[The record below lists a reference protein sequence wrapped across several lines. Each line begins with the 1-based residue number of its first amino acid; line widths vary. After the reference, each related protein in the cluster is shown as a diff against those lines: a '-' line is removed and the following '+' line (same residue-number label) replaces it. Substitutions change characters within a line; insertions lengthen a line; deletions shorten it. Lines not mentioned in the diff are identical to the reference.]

1 MLFQQ
6 EAFSMEKSPNQDQV
20 IQIQRT
26 IPYSPDEVYAAFA
39 DPIRL
44 AKWWGPKDFTNTFEI
59 FEFKVEGRW
68 KFIMHGPDGSN
79 YPNESVFGVLEPG
92 KKIVI
97 QHVSQP
103 HFTLSVSLLPSE
115 TGTRVLWVSVFEDPK
130 VVASIRHIAEPGAE
144 QNLDRLHMHL
154 RGELK

>member
-1 MLFQQ
+1 
-6 EAFSMEKSPNQDQV
+6 MEKSTHEPQV
-20 IQIQRT
+20 IQTQRT
-26 IPYSPDEVYAAFA
+26 VSYTPDEVYSAFA
-39 DPIRL
+39 DPSRL

-59 FEFKVEGRW
+59 FEFRAGGSW

-79 YPNESVFGVLEPG
+79 FRNDSVFRELEAG

-103 HFTLSVSLLPSE
+103 HFTLSVFLIPGKN
-115 TGTRVLWVSVFEDPK
+115 GTQVLWVQEFEDPK
-130 VVASIRHIAEPGAE
+130 VAAAVRHIAEPGNE
-144 QNLDRLHMHL
+144 QNLDRLHLHL

>member
-1 MLFQQ
+1 MD
-6 EAFSMEKSPNQDQV
+6 KSPNQDQV

-26 IPYSPDEVYAAFA
+26 ISYSPDDIYAAFV

-44 AKWWGPKDFTNTFEI
+44 AKWWGPKDFTNTFEM
-59 FEFKVEGRW
+59 FEFTVGGRW

-79 YPNESVFGVLEPG
+79 YPNESVFRVLEPG
-92 KKIVI
+92 RKIVI

-103 HFTLSVSLLPSE
+103 HFTLSVSLFPNE

-130 VVASIRHIAEPGAE
+130 VVAAIRHIAEPGAE
-144 QNLDRLHMHL
+144 QNLDRLQMHL

>member
-1 MLFQQ
+1 
-6 EAFSMEKSPNQDQV
+6 MEKSPNLDQI

-26 IPYSPDEVYAAFA
+26 VPYTPDEVYAAFA

-44 AKWWGPKDFTNTFEI
+44 AKWWGPKDFTNTFET
-59 FEFKVEGRW
+59 FEFKVGGRW

-79 YPNESVFGVLEPG
+79 YPNESMFRVLEPG

-103 HFTLSVSLLPSE
+103 QFTLSVSLLPCE
-115 TGTRVLWVSVFEDPK
+115 TGTRVLWVSAFDDPK
-130 VVASIRHIAEPGAE
+130 VVAAIRHIAEPGAE
-144 QNLDRLHMHL
+144 QNLDRLYMHL

>member
-1 MLFQQ
+1 
-6 EAFSMEKSPNQDQV
+6 MEKPPNQDQV
-20 IQIQRT
+20 IQLQRT
-26 IPYSPDEVYAAFA
+26 IPYTPDEVYAAFA

-44 AKWWGPKDFTNTFEI
+44 AKWWGPKDFTNTFEL
-59 FEFKVEGRW
+59 FEFNVGGRW

-79 YPNESVFGVLEPG
+79 YPNENVFSVLEPG

-97 QHVSQP
+97 QHASQP
-103 HFTLSVSLLPSE
+103 HFTLSVSLLPAE

-130 VVASIRHIAEPGAE
+130 VVAAIRHIAEPGAE

>member
-1 MLFQQ
+1 
-6 EAFSMEKSPNQDQV
+6 MEKSPNQDQI

-59 FEFKVEGRW
+59 FEFKVGGSW

-79 YPNESVFGVLEPG
+79 YPNESVF
-92 KKIVI
+92 
-97 QHVSQP
+97 
-103 HFTLSVSLLPSE
+103 
-115 TGTRVLWVSVFEDPK
+115 RVLDP
-130 VVASIRHIAEPGAE
+130 
-144 QNLDRLHMHL
+144 
-154 RGELK
+154 

>member
-1 MLFQQ
+1 MEK
-6 EAFSMEKSPNQDQV
+6 EAFSMEESTNQNQV
-20 IQIQRT
+20 IQTERT
-26 IPYSPDEVYAAFA
+26 VPYRPDEVYAAFA

-44 AKWWGPKDFTNTFEI
+44 AKWWGPKDFTNTFET
-59 FEFKVEGRW
+59 FEFRAGGSW

-79 YPNESVFGVLEPG
+79 YPNDSVFISLEPG

-97 QHVSQP
+97 RHVSQP

-130 VVASIRHIAEPGAE
+130 VVAAIRHIAAPGAE
-144 QNLDRLHMHL
+144 QNLDRLQMHL

>member
-1 MLFQQ
+1 
-6 EAFSMEKSPNQDQV
+6 MEKSLNQDQV

-26 IPYSPDEVYAAFA
+26 VPYIPDEVYAAFA

-44 AKWWGPKDFTNTFEI
+44 AKWWGPKDFTNTFEM
-59 FEFKVEGRW
+59 FEFKVGGRW

-79 YPNESVFGVLEPG
+79 YPNESLFSVLEPG
-92 KKIVI
+92 KMIVI

-103 HFTLSVSLLPSE
+103 HFTLSVSLLPSG
-115 TGTRVLWVSVFEDPK
+115 TGTRVLWVSAFEDPK
-130 VVASIRHIAEPGAE
+130 VVAAIRHIAEPGAE
-144 QNLDRLHMHL
+144 QNLDRLYMHL

>member
-1 MLFQQ
+1 MG
-6 EAFSMEKSPNQDQV
+6 KSLNQNHV
-20 IQIQRT
+20 IQTERT
-26 IPYSPDEVYAAFA
+26 VPYAHDEVYAAFA
-39 DPIRL
+39 DPTRL
-44 AKWWGPKDFTNTFEI
+44 AKWWGPKDFTNTFEA
-59 FEFKVEGRW
+59 FEFREGGSW

-79 YPNESVFGVLEPG
+79 FPNESLFGVLEPG

-130 VVASIRHIAEPGAE
+130 VVAAIRHIAEPGAE

>member
-1 MLFQQ
+1 
-6 EAFSMEKSPNQDQV
+6 MEKSTNQHQV
-20 IQIQRT
+20 IQTERT
-26 IPYSPDEVYAAFA
+26 VPYTPDKVYAAFA

-44 AKWWGPKDFTNTFEI
+44 AKWWGPKDFTNTFEM
-59 FEFKVEGRW
+59 FEFKVGGRW

-79 YPNESVFGVLEPG
+79 FPNESLFSVLDPG

-115 TGTRVLWVSVFEDPK
+115 TGTRVLWVQEFEDPK
-130 VVASIRHIAEPGAE
+130 VVAAIRHIAEPGNE
-144 QNLDRLHMHL
+144 QNLDRLYMHL